1 MNNTNRYPKD
11 LGIRVIAATIG
22 AYIVTQYGG
31 DLSLLAL
38 LLTRDFYIEFG
49 TTLLITFIV
58 IQLIYTATVL
68 LDRRFD
74 WHQAPGQRILLQA
87 LLGVSAPTLLTFLLA
102 ALYFAWY
109 NRNILDTNYHL
120 YALPFIMALIT
131 MVNLYYY
138 IRYLLAERAYYRSL
152 QLQPARITSADTAVL
167 TTNENAPETEQL
179 TKSVFIARTPT
190 RSFPVPITEIAYFY
204 RTNNVVYLRLFSGQD
219 HLLAISLDTI
229 EIQLDRREFFRV
241 ARHMIVN
248 YAAVLDFYP
257 ESHGKLGLTLN
268 PPIAEEVTV
277 SKLLA
282 KSFKAWMQRLL

>member
-11 LGIRVIAATIG
+11 LGVRIIAATIG

-38 LLTRDFYIEFG
+38 LLTKDFYIEFG
-49 TTLLITFIV
+49 TTLLITFLV
-58 IQLIYTATVL
+58 IQLIYVTTVL
-68 LDRRFD
+68 LDRRVD
-74 WHQAPGQRILLQA
+74 WNQKPWQRILLQA
-87 LLGVSAPTLLTFLLA
+87 LLGVSVPTLLTFLLA

-109 NRNILDTNYHL
+109 DRNILDTNYHL

-152 QLQPARITSADTAVL
+152 QPVKIADVGTAAL
-167 TTNENAPETEQL
+167 TTETTAAQMDLL
-179 TKSVFIARTPT
+179 TESVFIARTPT

-204 RTNNVVYLRLFSGQD
+204 RTNNAVFLRLFSGQD
-219 HLLAISLDTI
+219 HLLGISLDTI
-229 EIQLDRREFFRV
+229 EMQLESRGFFRV
-241 ARHMIVN
+241 ARQMIVS
-248 YAAVLDFYP
+248 YAAVLDFYS

-268 PPIAEEVTV
+268 PPFAEETTV

-282 KSFKAWMQRLL
+282 KSFKAWMQRNRS